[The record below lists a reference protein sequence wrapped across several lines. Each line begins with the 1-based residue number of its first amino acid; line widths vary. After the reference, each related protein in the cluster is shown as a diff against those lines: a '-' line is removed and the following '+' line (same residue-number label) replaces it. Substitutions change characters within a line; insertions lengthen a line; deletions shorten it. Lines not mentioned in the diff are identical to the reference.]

1 MNRDER
7 FLMTHFRCAKRFFPP
22 NVIMQ
27 ATYTWWIGGNFSHF
41 QIDHFTFRSGAESYS
56 RKWNARKFTTT
67 QPVISIRYFCSFCVI
82 GMSINLS
89 VSIVRTCNLISF
101 QSTFCLNLTAEH
113 DVEEK
118 QNVPPEPRVEWI
130 WSNLFDCELHKQHK
144 IDSRSVFR
152 AFQSIPQ
159 SQLMAHK
166 QKSRNAM
173 KISLNWFSV
182 FLRLSFVISPLVSD
196 F

>member
-7 FLMTHFRCAKRFFPP
+7 FLMTHFRCAKRFSPP

-27 ATYTWWIGGNFSHF
+27 STYTWWIGGNFSHF
-41 QIDHFTFRSGAESYS
+41 QIVHFSFRSGAESYS

-118 QNVPPEPRVEWI
+118 QNVPPELELGELKRICSIENCI
-130 WSNLFDCELHKQHK
+130 SNTKSTLG
-144 IDSRSVFR
+144 
-152 AFQSIPQ
+152 AFFGRFNRFF
-159 SQLMAHK
+159 
-166 QKSRNAM
+166 SRN
-173 KISLNWFSV
+173 
-182 FLRLSFVISPLVSD
+182 
-196 F
+196 